1 MSDALV
7 RKVEERFGT
16 FTAPYLDD
24 PGDCYAYRLKIT
36 HTKRVLAIAEAIVQS
51 EGLPEHLAL
60 TARLTALM
68 HDVGRFPQY
77 RQYRTFRDA
86 DSANHAALSVKHALR
101 EKMLADVPAQIRRL
115 VLGAVFLHNVRRLPA
130 LPSPELRIVANVIR
144 DSDKLDIYQVMI
156 DHFSQERPKHPEVAL
171 DVKADPLAFSP
182 HVLEVLR
189 RRETGDYRNIV
200 YVNDFKLMA
209 IGWLYDLNFR
219 SSCRMLRERGYLDT
233 IFATLPQAPEIH
245 DFRQQI
251 DTDLA
256 QRIVRD

>member
-7 RKVEERFGT
+7 RKVEKRFEA

-36 HTKRVLAIAEAIVQS
+36 HTKRVLAIAEAIVLS
-51 EGLPEHLAL
+51 EGLPEPLAL
-60 TARLTALM
+60 AARLTALL

-77 RQYRTFRDA
+77 RRYRTFRDA
-86 DSANHAALSVKHALR
+86 DSANHAGLSVRHALR
-101 EKMLADVPAQIRRL
+101 QRMLADVPAHTRRL

-130 LPSPELRIVANVIR
+130 LSSSDLRTVAGVIR

-171 DVKADPLAFSP
+171 NVKADPLAFSP
-182 HVLEVLR
+182 HVLEALR
-189 RRETGDYRNIV
+189 RRETGDYKNIV

-209 IGWLYDLNFR
+209 IGWLYDLNFA
-219 SSCRMLRERGYLDT
+219 SSCRMLRERGCLDT
-233 IFATLPQAPEIH
+233 IFATLPQAQEIH

-251 DTDLA
+251 EGDLA
-256 QRIVRD
+256 RRIDGA